1 MKSDEELARDLNEEL
16 ERGERASAGRV
27 AAENDDEDGR
37 GARDGP
43 LSHDGRSG
51 VDPKT
56 LASSSDVSP
65 TGRIAGQTRQSR
77 QVTPGLTPASQR
89 HKGEAAHALNPVG
102 SQSGVRPVLTSDTMN
117 RLQASDAET
126 QRMDVDSAEMEFAS
140 PVGAGT
146 GALSGHTPTAADSDD
161 DDDDAVEV
169 EGQTPVIERQNKA
182 SKARNES
189 LRDKYGISAVSV
201 PWMRAGQTSGNAKG
215 KPKGKPK
222 EPKEP
227 KEPSR
232 PRSARIAD
240 NFVKAKDGK
249 WRGSLYARLLKGDS
263 LGDWPK
269 EEVEALKTLLDDHFD
284 ADANLVSIA
293 KKGMKLMTS
302 DDDLADMF
310 GDNLADGDVDADADA
325 DVGADADAD
334 VDADVDADADAD
346 VDADADADVD
356 ADVEAGAD
364 ADADGSEEEDGAH
377 PRGESLSKKKQ
388 RGKRGHRSKDP
399 NSASRR
405 RREALKKKW
414 LSKLTKEERE
424 TLDKLVKANSAEL
437 TEWSNG
443 VLPKLIGTYIAQ
455 RKQSDAPSEADS
467 TMTEA
472 VATTTDI
479 ATLRIETAK
488 GLKEAV
494 ERHMELDAFAKALV
508 RKRLSLTTQLKQ
520 IPEAQFEIPQTT
532 GGCKCGISLG
542 SFAPPPLVG
551 DAPHTPWGEPHN
563 SSMKYVHT
571 VVPTAVDLQD
581 HYRKR
586 CGHFD
591 ILPILFPSCLDPSMF
606 MAYLKK
612 DDPRLYAQMLLS
624 NAHQFAALV
633 SQCGGMKNV
642 ALLGLAIRDDGQENI
657 ITAWLRDSYADEFA
671 CVIFHK
677 LAASADDLIDS
688 VLFVYHPCVWL
699 YPERQPSNIEGMK
712 RNDLGYA
719 QFMTYVFEDLVVDP
733 LVIPS
738 MAMRAYVRDPELA
751 DLIGILRA
759 AHLLMLHQ
767 MSRDNPSEK
776 QLDHQLRFGEAYW
789 GRGTNTRSP
798 GQVWST
804 AEELY
809 LLSMVVTHG
818 REWATILNADSE
830 GQRNFKPGRKRDQLK
845 KKWRRLLRAYPA
857 AAAALKAAPADTE
870 AAVGANALIA
880 AVTAA
885 AAAAAA
891 AAATDAANA
900 AAADAAP
907 ADNSPW
913 TTAEELYLLSMVVT
927 HGREWATILNADSE
941 GQRNFKPGRKRD
953 QLKKKWRRLLRA
965 YPAAAAALKAAPAD
979 TEAAAGANALIDAIT
994 AAAAAASAD
1003 VAIPS
1008 DPSIAAL
1015 GAASASISDIS

>member
-334 VDADVDADADAD
+334 VDADVDADADA
-346 VDADADADVD
+346 D

-830 GQRNFKPGRKRDQLK
+830 GQRNFKPGRKRDQLG
-845 KKWRRLLRAYPA
+845 KKWR
-857 AAAALKAAPADTE
+857 
-870 AAVGANALIA
+870 
-880 AVTAA
+880 
-885 AAAAAA
+885 
-891 AAATDAANA
+891 
-900 AAADAAP
+900 
-907 ADNSPW
+907 
-913 TTAEELYLLSMVVT
+913 
-927 HGREWATILNADSE
+927 H
-941 GQRNFKPGRKRD
+941 
-953 QLKKKWRRLLRA
+953 LLRA